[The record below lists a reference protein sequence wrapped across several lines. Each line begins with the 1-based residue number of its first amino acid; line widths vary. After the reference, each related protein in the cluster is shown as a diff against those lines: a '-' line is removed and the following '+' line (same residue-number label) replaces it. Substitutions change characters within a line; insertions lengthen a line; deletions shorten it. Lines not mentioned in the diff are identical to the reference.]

1 MKIEPFS
8 ELQQK
13 YIVKTTEGANAFVP
27 PTLPPKFDIGKI
39 ALNLAAAAQALGE
52 LNGAARRLQNPY
64 ILIGPLIRKEALTTS
79 AMEGTITTI
88 DDMLLEEVLQNLN
101 TDENAREAS
110 NYKVALSK
118 TLDQLATLPISHR
131 VIKEGHKQ
139 LLSGLSVERGAN
151 KRPGEYKSHQNAIGQ
166 MGDTVV
172 TARYVPPPPKETLEC
187 MDALEAFINREDRKR
202 GEALIDIALCH
213 YQFEAIHP
221 FADGNGRIG
230 RMLVTLM
237 AMQFQILDLPLLH
250 ISANL
255 ENKKPEYIEKLFAVS
270 ARGEWEAWIN
280 FFLEAVQQSCERA
293 TESVDQIINLQSELK
308 QRATQRHKN
317 HRLSVIID
325 SLFEKEWTTAVE
337 VQKLC
342 AISFPTA
349 QSDILE
355 LVKLE
360 ILQPMKKA
368 RPLIYVARP
377 IWNLSARDR

>member
-151 KRPGEYKSHQNAIGQ
+151 KRPGENKTHQNAIGQ